1 MSGPVALET
10 EDFAGRILILNRPQ
24 PEPEEWTYKE
34 LFKGK
39 QRHFQLRLQG
49 RFKSEPSQD
58 VFLSV
63 ETPNAIPCETMRK
76 KAASLMMK
84 LCSKLVE
91 LRGFEFYYNMDWK
104 KFPDSDILRP
114 HCTIPLRGADFLV
127 QTPDGEEPPS
137 IMSNMDTM
145 PAAPKKAVSFNTRDT
160 YTFAWWSKY
169 VDLFAWRTS
178 NFPMGLNGPLEQ
190 YVGREICASLFR
202 LPLEEELKAMEADG
216 LPPPNDWLCESQ
228 KLTFFRLKLT
238 HSAMTEPAEA
248 EFEDCVEWDDLEE
261 DFDMNAWAETNLSP
275 SHR

>member
-1 MSGPVALET
+1 MASACLRAWLIDEGEAIGEESGHIGLEVNPLSGPVALET

-145 PAAPKKAVSFNTRDT
+145 PAAPKKAVRLQYQGHLHLCMVEQVCRFVCLANIELSDGTKWPPRAIRGSRDLC
-160 YTFAWWSKY
+160 
-169 VDLFAWRTS
+169 V
-178 NFPMGLNGPLEQ
+178 P
-190 YVGREICASLFR
+190 
-202 LPLEEELKAMEADG
+202 LPLALGRGTESHG
-216 LPPPNDWLCESQ
+216 GGWLAAAQ
-228 KLTFFRLKLT
+228 
-238 HSAMTEPAEA
+238 
-248 EFEDCVEWDDLEE
+248 
-261 DFDMNAWAETNLSP
+261 
-275 SHR
+275 